1 MKRKQLVAGIMA
13 VLLAFA
19 PIQSARAE
27 GGIAL
32 DTAHFPDKKFR
43 EYVSKKFDTN
53 KDGLL
58 SKDEIG
64 RIGVIDCSN
73 KGIRSLSGIE
83 YFTWLECLSCNKNK
97 LSKLDVSRCRCL
109 ERLDCSENKL
119 TKLDVSKNRELLKLY
134 CGDNKLTKLN
144 VSKNVELWVL
154 NCENN
159 RVTKLNVRKNTELY
173 ELRCSKNK
181 IKKLDVRRNE
191 TLERLYC
198 DNNKLTK
205 LDLRRNWKL
214 DRLRAYKNK
223 LRRVDLAKGNVSVIN
238 WGWCYRGP
246 LSYKG
251 QGKNLTITVATEDD
265 LVWAN
270 ELRVYAAVSKAK
282 IVIRKKK

>member
-13 VLLAFA
+13 VLLAFT
-19 PIQSARAE
+19 PIQSVRAE
-27 GGIAL
+27 GGIAI
-32 DTAHFPDKKFR
+32 DTSHFPDKNFR

-58 SKDEIG
+58 SESEREDITEVK
-64 RIGVIDCSN
+64 CSN
-73 KGIRSLSGIE
+73 KGISSLVGIE
-83 YFTWLECLSCNKNK
+83 HFTWLESLNCKNNK
-97 LSKLDVSRCRCL
+97 LIKLDVSRNKEL
-109 ERLDCSENKL
+109 VGLNCSDNKL
-119 TKLDVSKNRELLKLY
+119 TKLDVSKNRELLWLY

-144 VSKNVELWVL
+144 VSKNVELCVL

-205 LDLRRNWKL
+205 LDLRRNRKL

-223 LRRVDLAKGNVSVIN
+223 LRRVDLAKGKVSVIN

-270 ELRVYAAVSKAK
+270 ALRVYAAVSKAK